1 MQNMLKQQATLI
13 ANVLKNGGLIML
25 CGSISMQKGV
35 TKVLEEIS
43 KKHLQ
48 SSLQKFK
55 ENNQIKTDCY

>member
-1 MQNMLKQQATLI
+1 MLKQQATLI

-35 TKVLEEIS
+35 TKVLEELS
-43 KKHLQ
+43 KTHLQ
-48 SSLQKFK
+48 SSLHKFE